1 MRVGIK
7 PDSKVIA
14 RGNTK
19 IYNDKNQEI
28 GKVTSGTFGPSVEHP
43 IAMGYVDN
51 SYSTV
56 NTKIFLEVR
65 GKKFLQI
72 FVTYRFIKK
81 ITLKGKLMSE
91 VKYSKEHEWI
101 KLDGDEATIGITK
114 HATEML
120 GDIVFAEL
128 PEKGSNVDKDGTAG
142 VVESTKAA
150 SDVYTPVSG
159 EVIDTNQMIVD
170 DPSKINE
177 DPEESA
183 WFFKLKIK
191 DKSEM
196 DSLMSK
202 EEYEKFAKES
212 SA

>member
-1 MRVGIK
+1 
-7 PDSKVIA
+7 
-14 RGNTK
+14 
-19 IYNDKNQEI
+19 
-28 GKVTSGTFGPSVEHP
+28 
-43 IAMGYVDN
+43 
-51 SYSTV
+51 
-56 NTKIFLEVR
+56 
-65 GKKFLQI
+65 
-72 FVTYRFIKK
+72 
-81 ITLKGKLMSE
+81 MSE

-101 KLDGDEATIGITK
+101 KLDGEEATIGITK

-196 DSLMSK
+196 DSLMNQD
-202 EEYEKFAKES
+202 EYEKFAKET

>member
-1 MRVGIK
+1 
-7 PDSKVIA
+7 
-14 RGNTK
+14 
-19 IYNDKNQEI
+19 
-28 GKVTSGTFGPSVEHP
+28 
-43 IAMGYVDN
+43 
-51 SYSTV
+51 
-56 NTKIFLEVR
+56 
-65 GKKFLQI
+65 
-72 FVTYRFIKK
+72 
-81 ITLKGKLMSE
+81 MSE
-91 VKYSKEHEWI
+91 KKYSKKHEWI
-101 KLDGDEATIGITK
+101 ALEGETATVGISK

-120 GDIVFAEL
+120 GDIVFVEL
-128 PEKGSNVDKDGTAG
+128 PEKGQGLNKEEKAA

-196 DSLMSK
+196 DTLMSK
-202 EEYEKFAKES
+202 EEYEKFANES
-212 SA
+212 TN

>member
-1 MRVGIK
+1 
-7 PDSKVIA
+7 
-14 RGNTK
+14 
-19 IYNDKNQEI
+19 
-28 GKVTSGTFGPSVEHP
+28 
-43 IAMGYVDN
+43 
-51 SYSTV
+51 
-56 NTKIFLEVR
+56 
-65 GKKFLQI
+65 
-72 FVTYRFIKK
+72 
-81 ITLKGKLMSE
+81 MSE

-101 KLDGDEATIGITK
+101 KLDGEEATIGITK